1 MKLLREQPPFVE
13 RNDCLILEEK
23 KLDFLSTEGNRQL
36 LQYLLI
42 KKKVSLNNVDSVQY
56 LKVSSTSKSS
66 KAEFDETDRCVVK
79 LKRTIETVD
88 KDVKNSEKE
97 IQNLKSKVK
106 QQLLTDSRIT
116 AKNTL
121 KRQKMVEASL
131 QKKLDQKFNLES
143 ILDEITNAES
153 NKSVVKTYRTGL
165 DELKSKLNDLSAENV
180 DDVLNEITEVLAD
193 GDQLSQSIS
202 RNIQDDSLDMDEL
215 EEELKNLTQEESDL
229 DLSKEL
235 KTSMTDEDKELL
247 DALEKLEVHDLEPKI
262 GGQGAKKMTEAQL
275 S

>member
-1 MKLLREQPPFVE
+1 MKVLREQTPFVE

-23 KLDFLSTEGNRQL
+23 KLDCLSTEGNRQL
-36 LQYLLI
+36 LEYLLI
-42 KKKVSLNNVDSVQY
+42 QKKVSLHNVDSVQY

-66 KAEFDETDRCVVK
+66 KVEFDETDQCVVK

-88 KDVKNSEKE
+88 KDVKKSEKE

-153 NKSVVKTYRTGL
+153 NKTVVKTYRTGL

-180 DDVLNEITEVLAD
+180 DEVMNEITEVLAE

-202 RNIQDDSLDMDEL
+202 RNIQEDSLDMDEL

>member
-1 MKLLREQPPFVE
+1 MLREQPPFVE

-23 KLDFLSTEGNRQL
+23 KLDCLSKEGNRQL
-36 LQYLLI
+36 LEYLLI
-42 KKKVSLNNVDSVQY
+42 KKKVSLHNVDSVQY
-56 LKVSSTSKSS
+56 LKVSSASKSS
-66 KAEFDETDRCVVK
+66 KVEFDETDQCVVK

-121 KRQKMVEASL
+121 KRQKVVEASL

-153 NKSVVKTYRTGL
+153 NKTVVKTYRTGL

-180 DDVLNEITEVLAD
+180 DEVMNEITEVLAD

-202 RNIQDDSLDMDEL
+202 RNIQEDSLDMDEL

-235 KTSMTDEDKELL
+235 KTSMTYEDKELL

>member
-1 MKLLREQPPFVE
+1 MDKYTQ
-13 RNDCLILEEK
+13 
-23 KLDFLSTEGNRQL
+23 
-36 LQYLLI
+36 
-42 KKKVSLNNVDSVQY
+42 
-56 LKVSSTSKSS
+56 
-66 KAEFDETDRCVVK
+66 AEFDETDRCVVK

-88 KDVKNSEKE
+88 RDIKNSEKE

-202 RNIQDDSLDMDEL
+202 RNIQEDSLDMDEL

-262 GGQGAKKMTEAQL
+262 GVQGAKKMTEAQL